1 MYSNLDA
8 NAVLIAVGATA
19 RWLDELGK
27 IFLYTGPGPGK
38 TTNAIG
44 LAIRSAGHGLK
55 AVIIFFMKGRKDV
68 GEFRIQ
74 EKLAPFYEAHLFGS
88 PDLIDLRNPSQ
99 SDKDMAKQ
107 GIEFARRKLAEKPH
121 LLVLDEVNL
130 AVAAKLLDVNEV
142 LDLLDAIPE
151 ETDVVLTGRY
161 ASSELVNRADF
172 VNVVADIKSPREMY
186 SRIGITY

>member
-1 MYSNLDA
+1 M
-8 NAVLIAVGATA
+8 
-19 RWLDELGK
+19 GK